1 MHGKQTSHLTLATI
15 SRVALVRKRFSLRSS
30 TRQDEYM
37 QRDET
42 RQAIYIYIYG
52 HTVIQDVVYLLSA
65 QCELQRSELWHAQ
78 MSSIVCQPGL
88 QILENWS
95 HWVFQMF
102 YLFFIWFFQMSIA
115 LWYEPMSNRMDPFG
129 NEFHRFSKKTS
140 WPWSCIESWPLD
152 LDQALDQVLAMH
164 PINETIL
171 PKHHWGWLAHLI
183 NFEDGSPT
191 S

>member
-1 MHGKQTSHLTLATI
+1 M
-15 SRVALVRKRFSLRSS
+15 
-30 TRQDEYM
+30 EN
-37 QRDET
+37 
-42 RQAIYIYIYG
+42 RQATSPLLLSQGLLWLESDSHCDPQPDKTNTCNETKPDKLYIYIYG

-115 LWYEPMSNRMDPFG
+115 L
-129 NEFHRFSKKTS
+129 
-140 WPWSCIESWPLD
+140 
-152 LDQALDQVLAMH
+152 
-164 PINETIL
+164 
-171 PKHHWGWLAHLI
+171 
-183 NFEDGSPT
+183 
-191 S
+191 